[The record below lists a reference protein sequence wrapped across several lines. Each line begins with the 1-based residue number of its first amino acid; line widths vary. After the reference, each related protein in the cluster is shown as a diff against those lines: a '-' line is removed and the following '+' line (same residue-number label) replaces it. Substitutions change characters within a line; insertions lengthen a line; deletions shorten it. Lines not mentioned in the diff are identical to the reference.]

1 MENTI
6 EQPVVIKDRKKSKLS
21 GPKQEARAAYIFLTP
36 YIILFTLL
44 IIIPVVIAI
53 GLSFTIF
60 DTVNTPKFI
69 FLDNYIFMFT
79 RDSIFMQK
87 VLPNTII
94 FSLIVGPFGYAFAF
108 FLAWCLS
115 QVTPRLRTVLAI
127 IIYSPSMTMGV
138 ALTVLWAVIFSGSD
152 AGYLNN
158 ILLNIGVINEPIL
171 WLTDPKYLLVIM
183 IIVSLWSSFG
193 VGFLGMLS
201 GLLNVNAELY
211 EAAYID
217 GIKNKFQEVF
227 YITIPSMKG
236 QMLFGA
242 VMAIVTTF
250 SSAGVGVALSGS
262 NPTPQY
268 AGQLIINHI
277 DDFAYGRY
285 EMGYAAALSVVLL
298 LLILLFSKVAYILFG
313 ERD

>member
-1 MENTI
+1 MQNTI
-6 EQPVVIKDRKKSKLS
+6 NNNVEVNEIKKSKIS
-21 GPKQEARAAYIFLTP
+21 GPQQEARAAYIFLTP
-36 YIILFTLL
+36 YIILFVLL
-44 IIIPVVIAI
+44 IIIPVVMAMC
-53 GLSFTIF
+53 LSFTIF
-60 DTVNTPKFI
+60 DTVNTPRFV
-69 FLDNYIFMFT
+69 FFNNYIYMLT
-79 RDSIFMQK
+79 RDSIFMQN

-94 FSLIVGPFGYAFAF
+94 FSLIVGPFGYGLAFL
-108 FLAWCLS
+108 LAWCLS
-115 QVTPRLRTVLAI
+115 QITPKLRTLLAI
-127 IIYSPSMTMGV
+127 VIYSPSMTMGV
-138 ALTVLWAVIFSGSD
+138 SLTVLWSVIFSGND
-152 AGYLNN
+152 AGYLNV
-158 ILLNIGVINEPIL
+158 ILFNLGLINEPVL
-171 WLTDPKYLLVIM
+171 WLTNPDYLLTIM

-201 GLLNVNAELY
+201 GLLNVNPELY
-211 EAAYID
+211 EAASID
-217 GIKNKFQEVF
+217 GIKNKFQEIF

-242 VMAIVTTF
+242 VMAIVGTF

-277 DDFAYGRY
+277 DDYAYGRY

-298 LLILLFSKVAYILFG
+298 LIILLFSKVAYTLFG